1 MFSDGVNWLVSGGCD
16 LKPYGLVAR
25 SCRGTRRLSGA
36 RPTALYHRIQ
46 LMLRDQILAGHY
58 AKARLPSEQ
67 ELAVQF
73 GASRVTIR
81 KALDALQSEGLVVRE
96 HGRGTFTRSERA
108 SRPVSADVT
117 GLLENLLA
125 LGLRTHVR
133 VLEFG
138 YVPAPEAVAEV
149 LRVAPGTILQRAVRL
164 RRYRQ
169 RPFSLATTWVIERV
183 GRNWTRADMAKTRL
197 LTLLDQAGV
206 VVVSA
211 NQRITATAADVAA
224 ASLLGVAVGAP
235 LLRISRVVTDQHAE
249 AVEYIQA
256 QYRPDL
262 YAGYWQSVEA
272 PGKPPPER

>member
-1 MFSDGVNWLVSGGCD
+1 M
-16 LKPYGLVAR
+16 
-25 SCRGTRRLSGA
+25 SGA

-46 LMLRDQILAGHY
+46 LVLREQIVTGYY
-58 AKARLPSEQ
+58 ATARLPSEQ

-73 GASRVTIR
+73 RASRVTIR
-81 KALDALQSEGLVVRE
+81 KELDELESEGLAVRE
-96 HGRGTFTRSERA
+96 HGRGTFTRGDRA
-108 SRPVSADVT
+108 SRPVSAGVS
-117 GLLENLLA
+117 GLLGNLLA

-138 YVPAPEAVAEV
+138 YVAAPGAIAEV
-149 LRVAPGTILQRAVRL
+149 LRVATGTIVQGAVRQ
-164 RRYRQ
+164 RSYRQ

-183 GRNWTRADMAKTRL
+183 GRTWTRADMAKTRL

-211 NQRITATAADVAA
+211 NQRIAATAADVAA

-235 LLRISRVVTDQHAE
+235 LLRISRVVTDQHSE

-256 QYRPDL
+256 HYRPDL
-262 YAGYWQSVEA
+262 YEYEVEMTRSGAKSAGYWHSV
-272 PGKPPPER
+272 